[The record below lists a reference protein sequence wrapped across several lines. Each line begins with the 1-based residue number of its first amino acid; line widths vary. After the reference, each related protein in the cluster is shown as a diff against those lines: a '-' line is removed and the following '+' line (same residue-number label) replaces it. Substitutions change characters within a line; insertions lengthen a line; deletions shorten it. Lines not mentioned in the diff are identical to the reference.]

1 MYLFKS
7 AIIFFLFAA
16 AMLVAKPFVGFKA
29 YTDLNRLSPVNICVK
44 AFTKRK
50 QEYVEDS
57 SFDLQCIVKKLAD
70 PVNQLLLTFSVLLS
84 IVLPALLEANN
95 NITAG
100 RLRRLRLD
108 LLSSSDSY
116 LRNGSM
122 LI

>member
-1 MYLFKS
+1 MHLFKS